1 VTLVSSLASSG
12 QTTFSGTLGCA
23 EVAQA
28 LSIDVGD
35 HPNHSLGTFQT
46 KCTWV
51 KPIEIRSVRSTAYT
65 GTATLETQD
74 SISRLRGYGVIR
86 FADGNSATFR
96 FSGTS
101 VQHEGSV
108 TAQGTWTF
116 VEGTGDAFFS
126 AGATGALRA
135 VVPASELREE
145 ATRKESV
152 PSSKPEPV
160 VVKAPRR
167 DFPPEPAP
175 KVEKQAKRATVTFPE
190 TDGTP
195 SRPAKV
201 TVVPDTGLVGKVASV
216 NASLHFVVLNFPVG
230 RMAAVDQ
237 QLGLYREGQKIG
249 DVKITGPQQDDNI
262 IADIISGEAQAGDE
276 VREK

>member
-1 VTLVSSLASSG
+1 VLALLNLTGCETEKSFDVTG
-12 QTTFSGTLGCA
+12 
-23 EVAQA
+23 
-28 LSIDVGD
+28 
-35 HPNHSLGTFQT
+35 
-46 KCTWV
+46 
-51 KPIEIRSVRSTAYT
+51 
-65 GTATLETQD
+65 
-74 SISRLRGYGVIR
+74 
-86 FADGNSATFR
+86 
-96 FSGTS
+96 
-101 VQHEGSV
+101 
-108 TAQGTWTF
+108 
-116 VEGTGDAFFS
+116 
-126 AGATGALRA
+126 